1 MITIPYLQA
10 HGSVKLPSCP
20 SEFSENLANHIID
33 HKIMSIYVKHGS
45 SHSLTTVEGINPW
58 NKFII
63 SIFYMYW
70 DSFPQT
76 TIILNRNEAA
86 EVEQKM
92 ILPEG

>member
-45 SHSLTTVEGINPW
+45 SHGLTTVEGINP
-58 NKFII
+58 
-63 SIFYMYW
+63 
-70 DSFPQT
+70 
-76 TIILNRNEAA
+76 
-86 EVEQKM
+86 
-92 ILPEG
+92 